1 VYFNEIAS
9 DGPTKYI
16 PRSIQIDL
24 EDGVCN
30 RVCAFQPIII
40 CYACSLGIQRSVA
53 ARWVNFSILTLSSPD
68 KSERGTIGQKDVR
81 SSLLL
86 ATYMSS

>member
-30 RVCAFQPIII
+30 RVCAVQLIVV
-40 CYACSLGIQRSVA
+40 CSACSLCIQRSVA
-53 ARWVNFSILTLSSPD
+53 ARWVNFSILTHSSPD

-81 SSLLL
+81 SFLLL
-86 ATYMSS
+86 DTCMFS